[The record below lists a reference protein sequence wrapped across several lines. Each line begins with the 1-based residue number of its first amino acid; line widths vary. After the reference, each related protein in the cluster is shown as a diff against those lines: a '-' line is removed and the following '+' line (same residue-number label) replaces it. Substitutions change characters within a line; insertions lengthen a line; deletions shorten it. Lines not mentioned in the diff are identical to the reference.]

1 MKKQSF
7 IRLTPECV
15 DDILAADEEVLVA
28 FAQKHQRE
36 IDGLEILKICSLSPN
51 FVNIFFFKFE
61 V

>member
-1 MKKQSF
+1 
-7 IRLTPECV
+7 
-15 DDILAADEEVLVA
+15 VLVA

-36 IDGLEILKICSLSPN
+36 IDGLEKLNICSLSPN